1 MRCDQGIRSAFR
13 CHIFGSG
20 YHWRSARRDLISCSD
35 HDGLHAT
42 AGSIDLRPTGHAP
55 RHALSEVAMAAVCT
69 CPSVIFWADG
79 PPLKPKKVVH
89 GSAKRQASMPC
100 QMLTRRATLPC
111 SGNLTIALKWSQSS
125 AYSSPADPGATS
137 CRPNVRGPQPSV
149 FLFGEADDNS
159 DFSESDDEVVH
170 RENIVEGS
178 APAAEKRQRS

>member
-1 MRCDQGIRSAFR
+1 MHVSERNLLGRWA
-13 CHIFGSG
+13 
-20 YHWRSARRDLISCSD
+20 
-35 HDGLHAT
+35 
-42 AGSIDLRPTGHAP
+42 PTQTEEGGP
-55 RHALSEVAMAAVCT
+55 RVS
-69 CPSVIFWADG
+69 
-79 PPLKPKKVVH
+79 
-89 GSAKRQASMPC
+89 QASSKHAMPNVNAAGN
-100 QMLTRRATLPC
+100 ATC

-170 RENIVEGS
+170 GENIVEGS